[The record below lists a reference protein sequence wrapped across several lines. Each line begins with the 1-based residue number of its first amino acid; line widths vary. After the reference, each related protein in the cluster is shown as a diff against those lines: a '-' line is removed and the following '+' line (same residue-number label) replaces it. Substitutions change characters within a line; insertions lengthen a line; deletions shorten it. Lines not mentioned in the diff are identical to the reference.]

1 MICLIYIFNVNI
13 KNVNFKNIKIRNKDV
28 NKDKTIKIC
37 NTEMRNIPIPSGQSS
52 VDCPVKKLFKMLSF
66 FFLCLYFFIN
76 KLSFMWTVFK
86 IILNDKWVCALS
98 YAIIQHTNFCFQM
111 IYFLFF
117 TYSLE
122 TYLCFETEISLL
134 KVVCLCSYT

>member
-13 KNVNFKNIKIRNKDV
+13 KIVNCKNIKIRNKDV

-52 VDCPVKKLFKMLSF
+52 VDCPVKKIVQNVII

-98 YAIIQHTNFCFQM
+98 WQLYNIKLYVFAVIHT
-111 IYFLFF
+111 IL
-117 TYSLE
+117 
-122 TYLCFETEISLL
+122 YLMSRGKPL
-134 KVVCLCSYT
+134 

>member
-98 YAIIQHTNFCFQM
+98 WQLYNIKLYVFAVIHT
-111 IYFLFF
+111 IL
-117 TYSLE
+117 
-122 TYLCFETEISLL
+122 YLMSRGKPL
-134 KVVCLCSYT
+134 

>member
-52 VDCPVKKLFKMLSF
+52 VDCPVKKIFQNVII
-66 FFLCLYFFIN
+66 FFLMFIFFY
-76 KLSFMWTVFK
+76 KQT
-86 IILNDKWVCALS
+86 
-98 YAIIQHTNFCFQM
+98 
-111 IYFLFF
+111 
-117 TYSLE
+117 
-122 TYLCFETEISLL
+122 
-134 KVVCLCSYT
+134 